1 LQSTSGSILFLG
13 QDITAWR
20 SREIARLGLGRTFQH
35 VRLVP
40 TMSVLENVA
49 VGGYVRHR
57 TKLWKIL
64 LRLNRAGERRALQ
77 EAAYQLE
84 RVGLLARQAELA
96 SNLSL
101 GEQRILEIARAL
113 NGNPLL
119 LLLDEPAA
127 GLRYNEKQQLAE
139 LLIALRN
146 EGMTI
151 LLVEH
156 DMAFIRQVAGRVV
169 VVQYGEKLA
178 QGSIAEIQRNQ
189 AVREAYLGV
198 D

>member
-1 LQSTSGSILFLG
+1 
-13 QDITAWR
+13 
-20 SREIARLGLGRTFQH
+20 
-35 VRLVP
+35 
-40 TMSVLENVA
+40 MSVLENVA
-49 VGGYVRHR
+49 VGGYARHR
-57 TKLWKIL
+57 TPLWKTL
-64 LRLNRAGERRALQ
+64 LRLNRPGERRALA

-96 SNLSL
+96 ANLSL

-113 NGNPLL
+113 NGNPVL

-139 LLIALRN
+139 LLMALRD